1 MGYLLG
7 LYLTPWFIAMGS
19 LDAPPSKPV
28 ETCQV
33 IPITD
38 RHRERRRRKILR
50 RLRHGY

>member
-7 LYLTPWFIAMGS
+7 LYLTPWLIVTGS

-33 IPITD
+33 IEITD
-38 RHRERRRRKILR
+38 RHRARRRRKILR
-50 RLRHGY
+50 RLSLGY